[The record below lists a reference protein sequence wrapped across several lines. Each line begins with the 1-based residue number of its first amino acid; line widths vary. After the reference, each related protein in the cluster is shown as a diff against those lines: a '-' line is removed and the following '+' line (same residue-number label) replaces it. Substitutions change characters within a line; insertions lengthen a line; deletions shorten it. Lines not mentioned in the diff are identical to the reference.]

1 MARPAYFSLGAEAA
15 TASLRCYAR
24 ALAEYAEDEA
34 LVNEETAARTHFLK
48 DGSFQ
53 RVSAEDPDSQMV
65 TMITHAPFNEVHVS
79 ELLHAFCI
87 TFVLSLKNVPNNSSE
102 HVVFC
107 VFGVL
112 NISLF

>member
-1 MARPAYFSLGAEAA
+1 MYIWLCLPPSFPLQILSSPGAEAA

-53 RVSAEDPDSQMV
+53 RVSAEDPDSQAV
-65 TMITHAPFNEVHVS
+65 RWRRWWNVQNEFIDTRVD
-79 ELLHAFCI
+79 ELISNFL
-87 TFVLSLKNVPNNSSE
+87 FVWKSQ
-102 HVVFC
+102 F
-107 VFGVL
+107 
-112 NISLF
+112 